1 MGSPGPQATDD
12 SSFVFNHDFSPH
24 WLLAYKQLLVEALR
38 LTYYLVDTFPA
49 ETEFVEW
56 SAVHWWIS
64 DARCIFWNN
73 KKSVSGTMW
82 LWTLFEIDIMMLMIA
97 WEHSSITT
105 LDFLCYMLQPEQY
118 WTKLSWFTLT
128 VPLFFFILV
137 CFGQEWRRWTI
148 TFVCPMSWLWAC
160 KHDCQ
165 QGNLTSQKFT
175 ILPI

>member
-64 DARCIFWNN
+64 DARCIF
-73 KKSVSGTMW
+73 
-82 LWTLFEIDIMMLMIA
+82 
-97 WEHSSITT
+97 
-105 LDFLCYMLQPEQY
+105 
-118 WTKLSWFTLT
+118 
-128 VPLFFFILV
+128 
-137 CFGQEWRRWTI
+137 
-148 TFVCPMSWLWAC
+148 
-160 KHDCQ
+160 
-165 QGNLTSQKFT
+165 
-175 ILPI
+175 